1 MIQQHF
7 PGTFVLW
14 NDRIWK
20 CHMHWLYSYF
30 YQTYV
35 AFYRAKA
42 TFDDD
47 KEKVCDLNHI
57 KKNFTN
63 KLFELRKEKKYS
75 ALGPKAIKHL
85 TTCVSYAVKGN
96 TERESLERNLRD
108 IPLHVSGDYSLC
120 GDWCG

>member
-1 MIQQHF
+1 MIEYGNVTCIDYIHIF
-7 PGTFVLW
+7 IRL
-14 NDRIWK
+14 
-20 CHMHWLYSYF
+20 MWLF
-30 YQTYV
+30 
-35 AFYRAKA
+35 FRAKS

-47 KEKVCDLNHI
+47 KEKVCDLNHT

-120 GDWCG
+120 GD